1 MPMSHPTNHRTA
13 GSHTPVFDN
22 TGKMA
27 AIIIGVTAVVA
38 GSVMGAA
45 NPFLSGATSSQGAQI
60 DTLFSLFVGIATAIF
75 VIVQGFLLF
84 AIVRFARAAE
94 DDEEG
99 VPLRGNTK
107 LEIFWTAVPALIVV
121 ILSILSYQVLAD
133 IDRPRPDQMV
143 VEVTGRQYTWEFYYP
158 DYDLKTTELHIP
170 LGRQILLKITS
181 ADVNHAFWVPQM
193 RIKKD
198 AVGGKITT
206 TNITATEPG
215 VYPIVCAE
223 LCGAGHAVMR
233 SQVVVEAEPT
243 FQTWVQ
249 AQLGAKQRAAAMP
262 PDPKALGRQ
271 LYNQY
276 GCNACHKLADANAVG
291 VVGPALDGIGS
302 RAANIVPGQSAEE
315 YIRTSIV
322 RPMDFITPNYPPV
335 MPGDYGQRM
344 SQADLDALVQYLLEQ
359 K

>member
-1 MPMSHPTNHRTA
+1 MSHPTNHRPA
-13 GSHTPVFDN
+13 GSNVPVFDN

-45 NPFLSGATSSQGAQI
+45 NPFLSNATSSQGAQI

-75 VIVQGFLLF
+75 IIVQGFLLF
-84 AIVRFARAAE
+84 SIVRFARAPE
-94 DDEEG
+94 DEEDG

-107 LEIFWTAVPALIVV
+107 LEVFWTAVPALIVV
-121 ILSILSYQVLAD
+121 ILSVLSYRVLAD
-133 IDRPRPDQMV
+133 IERPHPDQMV
-143 VEVTGRQYTWEFYYP
+143 VEVTGRQYAWEFYYP
-158 DYDLKTTELHIP
+158 DYDLKTAELHIP
-170 LGRQILLKITS
+170 LGRQVLLKITS

-206 TNITATEPG
+206 VNITATAPG

-243 FQTWVQ
+243 FQIWVQ

-262 PDPKALGRQ
+262 PDPKTLGRQ

-276 GCNACHKLADANAVG
+276 GCNACHKLADAAAVG

-302 RAANIVPGQSAEE
+302 RAADIVPGQSAEE
-315 YIRTSIV
+315 YIRTAII

-335 MPGDYGQRM
+335 MPGDYAQRM
-344 SQADLDALVQYLLEQ
+344 SQADLEALVQYLLEQ